1 MTSER
6 RQRLHPN
13 LRRGRGPTDKESV
26 KSPSSRTRGLK
37 RGGSPGRKKG
47 VPNKVT
53 REVQALAQGIV
64 EDPAVQA
71 TMLAQ
76 ARRGRLAPPVLA
88 MLFYYA
94 YGKPKER
101 VEVGVEPK
109 VKKLVILIQ

>member
-53 REVQALAQGIV
+53 REVQALAQSIV

-76 ARRGRLAPPVLA
+76 EVARKIESEIAYIEGAISIEEARTRGA
-88 MLFYYA
+88 
-94 YGKPKER
+94 
-101 VEVGVEPK
+101 
-109 VKKLVILIQ
+109 Q